1 MWNDMRKKNRIMAG
15 AAGVTR
21 PERLGGRGRA
31 YADDHVK
38 PE

>member
-21 PERLGGRGRA
+21 PELGGRGRA

>member
-21 PERLGGRGRA
+21 PELCGVDART
-31 YADDHVK
+31 
-38 PE
+38 PTTT

>member
-1 MWNDMRKKNRIMAG
+1 MRKKNRIMAG

-21 PERLGGRGRA
+21 PELGGRGRA